1 MLAKP
6 YHRPLD
12 GDRSGFLENEPV
24 SVIGDRANAGAGAHR
39 RRRYDPVPRQPE
51 LIAPAWQVTDA
62 DPQLLA
68 YLLVGSVVP
77 SSLAR
82 FIASQLDFGL

>member
-12 GDRSGFLENEPV
+12 GDRSGFLENESV

-39 RRRYDPVPRQPE
+39 RRRYDPVIRELLPKRQSE
-51 LIAPAWQVTDA
+51 GGIG
-62 DPQLLA
+62 
-68 YLLVGSVVP
+68 GSQR
-77 SSLAR
+77 LRYA
-82 FIASQLDFGL
+82 

>member
-1 MLAKP
+1 
-6 YHRPLD
+6 
-12 GDRSGFLENEPV
+12 
-24 SVIGDRANAGAGAHR
+24 VIGDRANAGAGAHWR
-39 RRRYDPVPRQPE
+39 PRQPE